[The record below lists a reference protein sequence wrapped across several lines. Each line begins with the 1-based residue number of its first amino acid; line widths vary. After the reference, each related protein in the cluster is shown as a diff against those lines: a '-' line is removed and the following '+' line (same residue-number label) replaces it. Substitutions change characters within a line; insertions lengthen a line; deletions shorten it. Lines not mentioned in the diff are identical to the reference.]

1 MTRTVLEAGTAT
13 TPDGYTVT
21 ATGLSEDKDAGE
33 ASAANRGAVDLRIE
47 GPDGFVLELH
57 LAGADAAV
65 LVRPMVS
72 GAVLHET
79 EADIARR
86 YLRDHAENMYPY
98 QIESLRKTAGLPYDQ
113 QVLDAALKAITD

>member
-1 MTRTVLEAGTAT
+1 MKRTVLDEGTAT

-21 ATGLSEDKDAGE
+21 VRGLSEDTDAGE
-33 ASAANRGAVDLRIE
+33 ASVANRGAVDLRVA
-47 GPDGFVLELH
+47 GPGGFVLDLH
-57 LAGADAAV
+57 LPGAEAAGIIPA
-65 LVRPMVS
+65 LVS

-86 YLRDHAENMYPY
+86 YLRDHAGNMYPY

-113 QVLDAALKAITD
+113 KVLDAALEGRI